1 MSDLKLYARRIGL
14 VGITNALVSLSVILL
29 LPILTKNLS
38 IEDYGI
44 WVQANVTIT
53 LLPAIIP
60 LGLSYTMVRFLAAE
74 KRIEKKQEGFYSI
87 LIVVIL
93 TSLVASLL
101 LFLLAEPIAS
111 KLFNNN
117 VDATRVMSFVIFI
130 ECLNNPCIS
139 FFRTFLRMK
148 VYSTILLA
156 KTCLN
161 VLLVSLFVLSGQG
174 IVGAITALLITSTLI
189 FLLMLYLIIKDIG
202 IALPRFERMR
212 EYLAFGLPTIP
223 GNLSSW
229 IINSSS
235 CYVISILLGIAYVG
249 YYSPGYSLGNI
260 NLMFMGPFSVML
272 SAVMTKYYEENDLES
287 IKLIL
292 NYSTKYFLAI
302 AIPSTFGL
310 ALLSKPLLMIL
321 SPPQIALNGYFITPF
336 VALSALFYG
345 MYVFFAEIIAVK
357 KRTSITGRIWV
368 AAAILSLGLNFLL
381 IPWLGIIGG
390 AASVLMTYAFAL
402 VLGIY
407 YSRRYIPV
415 KVDLVFVAKSLFA
428 SSLMSLIIVYIQ
440 PSGLM
445 QVLAVTGAC
454 ALFYGIVLILLRGF
468 NQDEFGFVK
477 GLMGLRAQR

>member
-1 MSDLKLYARRIGL
+1 
-14 VGITNALVSLSVILL
+14 
-29 LPILTKNLS
+29 
-38 IEDYGI
+38 
-44 WVQANVTIT
+44 
-53 LLPAIIP
+53 
-60 LGLSYTMVRFLAAE
+60 
-74 KRIEKKQEGFYSI
+74 
-87 LIVVIL
+87 
-93 TSLVASLL
+93 
-101 LFLLAEPIAS
+101 
-111 KLFNNN
+111 
-117 VDATRVMSFVIFI
+117 
-130 ECLNNPCIS
+130 
-139 FFRTFLRMK
+139 
-148 VYSTILLA
+148 
-156 KTCLN
+156 
-161 VLLVSLFVLSGQG
+161 
-174 IVGAITALLITSTLI
+174 
-189 FLLMLYLIIKDIG
+189 
-202 IALPRFERMR
+202 
-212 EYLAFGLPTIP
+212 
-223 GNLSSW
+223 
-229 IINSSS
+229 
-235 CYVISILLGIAYVG
+235 
-249 YYSPGYSLGNI
+249 
-260 NLMFMGPFSVML
+260 ML
-272 SAVMTKYYEENDLES
+272 SAVMTKYYEENDVES

-381 IPWLGIIGG
+381 IPRLGIIGG

-477 GLMGLRAQR
+477 GLMGVRAQR